1 MKKYLIVCVLFF
13 AFSAFAQKSAQKK
26 SEYAP
31 IEITKTDGSKMNVLF
46 KRMTM
51 PGLSSFQEV
60 FGGASNTNIKIEY
73 KTSETGPVEKMNSK
87 DIEKVKFLDQDYDEI
102 GGFERLK
109 IKEFDRNNVLQP
121 TKKVIY
127 MPQVYDGKISIYGEP
142 VFICS
147 TMSPNSK
154 TVFGCRYA
162 YSTFY
167 LKNNQENFAVTPL
180 DIKVFNM
187 SRSFDNFVNAFKA
200 AGKDCPEFNAY
211 LEAFR
216 KKMED
221 KEFQKKMRDDITDYR
236 KEVKK
241 QAKDLDLNSREK
253 EDYLAQKMFF
263 YEAQLYI
270 GIVKEYEKNC
280 PL

>member
-1 MKKYLIVCVLFF
+1 MKKYLFVFSLLFT
-13 AFSAFAQKSAQKK
+13 FSVYAQKSDIKK

-46 KRMTM
+46 KRITM
-51 PGLSSFQEV
+51 PGLSNFQEM
-60 FGGASNTNIKIEY
+60 FGGASNTNIRIEY

-87 DIEKVKFLDQDYDEI
+87 DIEKIKFLDENNDEI
-102 GGFERLK
+102 GGYERLK
-109 IKEFDRNNVLQP
+109 IKEFDRNNVLQA

-154 TVFGCRYA
+154 AVFGCRYA

-167 LKNNQENFAVTPL
+167 LKNNQEKFAVTPL
-180 DIKVFNM
+180 DIKIFNM

-221 KEFQKKMRDDITDYR
+221 KEFQRKMRDDITDYR

-253 EDYLAQKMFF
+253 EDYLARKMFF
-263 YEAQLYI
+263 HEAQLYI

-280 PL
+280 PY